1 MSKPLDPDGDA
12 PIAEAEVAPVR
23 ALSRGLQVLIALNEL
38 APATVARV
46 TNVTGLPKATVIRLI
61 QTLKA
66 EGYVAD
72 GEAGYEPTPKVRLL
86 AGALA
91 DQSLMLQV
99 SRPILSALADIVKWP
114 CDLMVRDGLSML
126 IEATNRDTA
135 PIGLKRFE
143 QRRFSLLRSASGT
156 MWLLHLGTAER
167 ERLIRAAL
175 PLQDGDETPETVAAR
190 LARARERGY
199 GLARYD
205 APIDGTTAISV
216 PALLRGRPIACLS
229 LIFLEGAVS
238 EAQIDAKLLPE
249 LKRAAEDVASAHAR
263 YDLAPGAEPRP

>member
-1 MSKPLDPDGDA
+1 MTKPLDPDGDL
-12 PIAEAEVAPVR
+12 PLAETEAAPVR

-38 APATVARV
+38 APATVTRV
-46 TNVTGLPKATVIRLI
+46 THVTGLPKATVIRLI

-99 SRPILSALADIVKWP
+99 SRPILAALADIVKWP

-143 QRRFSLLRSASGT
+143 QRRFSLLRSAAGV
-156 MWLLHLGTAER
+156 MWLVHLGAAER
-167 ERLIRAAL
+167 DRLIRAAL
-175 PLQDGDETPETVAAR
+175 PLQGGEETPDSVAAR
-190 LARARERGY
+190 LGQARARGY
-199 GLARYD
+199 GLARYA

-216 PALLRGRPIACLS
+216 PALLNGRPIACLS

-238 EAQIDAKLLPE
+238 EAQIDTTLLPE
-249 LKRAAEDVASAHAR
+249 LKRAAQDVAQAHAR
-263 YDLAPGAEPRP
+263 YDLTGDGPPRG